1 MRVFLRINWEK
12 ITKMKGL
19 ILTKHGL
26 SMMKKKCEKND
37 LPDAQI
43 KLELDT
49 NNNIN
54 NIRFGVSTGWVVI
67 MTMNVQQ
74 HLQHKYELI

>member
-1 MRVFLRINWEK
+1 
-12 ITKMKGL
+12 
-19 ILTKHGL
+19 
-26 SMMKKKCEKND
+26 MMKKKCEKND

-54 NIRFGVSTGWVVI
+54 NIRFGVSTG
-67 MTMNVQQ
+67 
-74 HLQHKYELI
+74 